1 MQQQMQG
8 VPFSKEAR
16 TDMLNK
22 IYQGIQSA
30 AIASGRSLDDV
41 QKYAANIE
49 MTALKQSNGNLVR
62 RAAAA
67 AAVAVVMPSV

>member
-1 MQQQMQG
+1 MQQQVQG

-16 TDMLNK
+16 TAMLNK

-30 AIASGRSLDDV
+30 AMASGRTMEDV

-49 MTALKQSNGNLVR
+49 MTALKQSNGNLV
-62 RAAAA
+62 
-67 AAVAVVMPSV
+67 S